1 MNANGSW
8 HSQPDCVQ
16 RPAVRSGSSA
26 HTSARRTRIG
36 TSTLMQGAVAR
47 RAPPCRA
54 AKIQSQPRTALL
66 KEVLKAAL
74 WVLFEQS
81 RQCSLPYLLL
91 TLRGL
96 PPGWQVALAPAK
108 FARLWM
114 LLNHV

>member
-54 AKIQSQPRTALL
+54 AKIQMGA
-66 KEVLKAAL
+66 
-74 WVLFEQS
+74 